1 MRVMETPLI
10 LKPAGQSATNSS
22 GSSPA
27 RMARPKQSLRTQIAQ
42 CTLVSLLALSS
53 YLFISHFLLQ
63 SVQIVGVSMSPT
75 LKNSGYYL
83 LNRCVYLV
91 REPQPSDIVV
101 IRDPLDQSYAVKRIV
116 AREGDSIY
124 LKGGRVYVNGHR
136 LDESYLSPGTPTFT
150 VGSQTELSLRCR
162 KGEFFV
168 LGDNRGNSTDSRIY
182 GPVTRQNILG
192 AIIH

>member
-1 MRVMETPLI
+1 
-10 LKPAGQSATNSS
+10 
-22 GSSPA
+22 
-27 RMARPKQSLRTQIAQ
+27 
-42 CTLVSLLALSS
+42 
-53 YLFISHFLLQ
+53 
-63 SVQIVGVSMSPT
+63 MSPT
-75 LKNSGYYL
+75 LKNTGYYL
-83 LNRCVYLV
+83 LNRGIFLV

-124 LKGGRVYVNGHR
+124 LKGGRVYVNGQR
-136 LDESYLSPGTPTFT
+136 LDESYLSAGTRTFPL
-150 VGSQTELSLRCR
+150 GSQKELSLNCR

-182 GPVTRQNILG
+182 GPVPRQDILG